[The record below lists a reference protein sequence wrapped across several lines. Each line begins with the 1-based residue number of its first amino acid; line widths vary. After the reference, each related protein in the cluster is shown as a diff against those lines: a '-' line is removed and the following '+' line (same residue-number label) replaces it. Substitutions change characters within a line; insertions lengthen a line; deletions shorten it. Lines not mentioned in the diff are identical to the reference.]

1 MQARG
6 SFDDYLRSP
15 SQFTS
20 QGNQRLKLEWRR
32 EWVLYLHLL
41 PPFFVHMEERNTFRA
56 IAVNTHSLTVHGPI
70 RSLRIVWFWLSVS
83 SGFERICASTGIQV
97 VFASIV
103 QRKSV
108 PSKRVKYSSIGEI
121 LLKPWLRLRPII
133 SLFNFFFTYYATI
146 NNDFIILCFQL
157 CNNSFYSIRIAQS
170 ITRNQSRITNHLFIF
185 LFFLSF
191 FTRMFI
197 KIEDVAC
204 NCEYQITGW

>member
-121 LLKPWLRLRPII
+121 FLKPWLRLRPII
-133 SLFNFFFTYYATI
+133 SLFNFFFYLLRY
-146 NNDFIILCFQL
+146 D
-157 CNNSFYSIRIAQS
+157 
-170 ITRNQSRITNHLFIF
+170 
-185 LFFLSF
+185 
-191 FTRMFI
+191 
-197 KIEDVAC
+197 
-204 NCEYQITGW
+204 

>member
-133 SLFNFFFTYYATI
+133 SLFNFFFFFIYYATI
-146 NNDFIILCFQL
+146 NSDFIILCFQS

-170 ITRNQSRITNHLFIF
+170 ITLRIIYLFIF
-185 LFFLSF
+185 FFFLSF
-191 FTRMFI
+191 FTRMFS
-197 KIEDVAC
+197 KIEGVAC
-204 NCEYQITGW
+204 NCEYQITGR